1 MGCPSAGWLRLGG
14 NTKQW
19 IGREIFLRA
28 VQLRVVALNS
38 PRKVRCRPVL
48 CRICQS
54 LILDCIF
61 GFAIFGERI
70 LSAAFQRLAIHEASV
85 DASVPNA
92 NKLLW
97 PRLFSLADQ
106 VVVPSSATR
115 DVMLSLRIPGQ
126 RITLTPYCVDNVW
139 WIPESDK
146 VDRTRVRAAWRAGP
160 STSITLVCAKL
171 QPWKDLWI
179 FRTRSPWPILQITS
193 GLPRK
198 LDTPGNHY
206 RQRRGDGI
214 PRRMWDATKSILTGL
229 LVTRLVES
237 TSVFNP

>member
-14 NTKQW
+14 NTKQR

-38 PRKVRCRPVL
+38 PRKVRCHPVL

-126 RITLTPYCVDNVW
+126 RITLTPYCVDNDW

-146 VDRTRVRAAWRAGP
+146 VDRTSGASCLEGRTLHFCYFGLRKASALEKTYGSSVRVRHGQF
-160 STSITLVCAKL
+160 SK
-171 QPWKDLWI
+171 
-179 FRTRSPWPILQITS
+179 
-193 GLPRK
+193 
-198 LDTPGNHY
+198 
-206 RQRRGDGI
+206 
-214 PRRMWDATKSILTGL
+214 
-229 LVTRLVES
+229 
-237 TSVFNP
+237 